1 MGSQKQLNG
10 PKGPLYDPLGR
21 FPVAGTGSSLTM
33 TCGSGIS
40 SGAGTLYNAVVT
52 REGALIKT
60 TIFIDLTGLNSSAAA
75 DIIGKQTTAN
85 CHLGQITAAV
95 NGTLFKGS
103 YYCLE
108 VPATGEPDID
118 VYYADEAT
126 GTEDAAVTGLTG
138 DTAMKEAAADFTA
151 VGQGFDFITVPPAD
165 KYIYL
170 VGSGGGTD
178 ATYTAGQFVIE
189 LWGYPV

>member
-1 MGSQKQLNG
+1 MAVSKQLEG

-21 FPVAGTGSSLTM
+21 VPIAGTGSSVAM
-33 TCGSGIS
+33 ACGSGIS
-40 SGAGTLYNAVVT
+40 SGAGTLYRSLVT
-52 REGALIKT
+52 RQGAFIKT
-60 TIFIDLTGLNSSAAA
+60 EIFIDLTGLNSSAAG

-118 VYYADEAT
+118 VYYGDEAT